1 MRIRRSFL
9 LLFGI
14 AGLWVV
20 LFSILKWGEYSLNS
34 KPPVIEVG
42 PTSHLPSGDLPELW
56 EAPAFSAI
64 DQNGQPLTEKNL
76 RGQVWVAN
84 FIFTRCAS
92 ACPLLTAKMVLLQR
106 AVRHP
111 NIRFISFSV
120 DPAYDTPAI
129 LKQYAVTWKGDESRW
144 LLLSMD
150 REMLYHTAAGMKV
163 AVLPTD
169 DQDNPILHS
178 SLFFL
183 VDQQGRIRGIYDSS
197 MDEAMRQLADDA
209 ETLAGS
215 KGFASV
221 TEIATEESP
230 ALAGE
235 RLYVSLGCAAC
246 HNQSRIAPPVAGRF
260 GTPVTLDDG
269 QTVLADEAYLRE
281 SILDPAA
288 KVVAG
293 YLQLMPSYRD
303 HLSDKQVD
311 QLVTYIRSLGNS
323 SAGEHEDTLTTTLQP
338 ASRSIGVDPVCKM
351 EVAVSDDTPHT
362 QHEGT
367 TYYFCSEHCRVVFL
381 KNPARYTGKREQP

>member
-1 MRIRRSFL
+1 

-20 LFSILKWGEYSLNS
+20 LFSVLQWGEYSLSS

-64 DQNGQPLTEKNL
+64 DQNGQPITEKNL
-76 RGQVWVAN
+76 RGQVWVAD
-84 FIFTRCAS
+84 FIFTRCTS
-92 ACPLLTAKMVLLQR
+92 ACPLLTAKMILLQR

-120 DPAYDTPAI
+120 DPDYDTPAI
-129 LKQYAVTWKGDESRW
+129 LKQYAATWKGDESRW
-144 LLLSMD
+144 LLLSTD

-169 DQDNPILHS
+169 DRDNPILHS

-197 MDEAMRQLADDA
+197 TDGAMRQLADDA
-209 ETLAGS
+209 VTLAGS
-215 KGFASV
+215 KGLAPV

-230 ALAGE
+230 AQAGE

-246 HNQSRIAPPVAGRF
+246 HNQASIAPPLAGLF
-260 GTPVTLDDG
+260 GTQVTLDDG
-269 QTVLADEAYLRE
+269 HTVLADTAYLRE
-281 SILDPAA
+281 SILDPTA

-293 YLQLMPSYRD
+293 YLRLMPSYRD
-303 HLSDKQVD
+303 HLMDAQVD
-311 QLVTYIRSLGNS
+311 QLVAYILSLSGS
-323 SAGEHEDTLTTTLQP
+323 QTEGHAATFVSAPPP
-338 ASRSIGVDPVCKM
+338 ASRSIVVDPVCKM
-351 EVAVSDDTPHT
+351 EVAVSNDTPHT
-362 QHEGT
+362 QHAGE
-367 TYYFCSEHCRVVFL
+367 TYYFCSEHCRVAFM
-381 KNPARYTGKREQP
+381 KNPTQYTGKREQP